1 MWGNNKIVWS
11 KNLKIMSTTAI
22 ARACSPKDILD
33 ISNYN
38 VATNAGNI
46 LGILKILIYLKLI
59 HELGFKESWKM
70 GISPDLIESN
80 GRMWT
85 LCNSEQLIWLV
96 ETMYFVKITLKL
108 QKPKLACVIS
118 FHFACLKKARLQNI
132 HSTHS

>member
-1 MWGNNKIVWS
+1 MWGNNKIVCS

-59 HELGFKESWKM
+59 NELGFNES
-70 GISPDLIESN
+70 
-80 GRMWT
+80 
-85 LCNSEQLIWLV
+85 
-96 ETMYFVKITLKL
+96 
-108 QKPKLACVIS
+108 
-118 FHFACLKKARLQNI
+118 
-132 HSTHS
+132 